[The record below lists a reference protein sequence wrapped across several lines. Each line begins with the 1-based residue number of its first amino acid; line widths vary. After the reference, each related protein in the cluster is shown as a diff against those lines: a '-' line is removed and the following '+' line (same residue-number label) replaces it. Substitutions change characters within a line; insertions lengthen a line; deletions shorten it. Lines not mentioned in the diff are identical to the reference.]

1 METLHILWTTDSKDT
16 FFNMLAMYATN
27 SKKKEWWQK
36 VNVIIWGASAKLAG
50 NDTKVQLEIVSMIEA
65 GVTVEACRNCADNF
79 GVTEQLEKLGVTVRY
94 MGQPLTGY
102 IKNGEKLITI

>member
-1 METLHILWTTDSKDT
+1 MDTLNILWTTDSKDT

-50 NDTKVQLEIVSMIEA
+50 NNTKVQSEIITMIEA
-65 GVTVEACRNCADNF
+65 GVTIEACKNCADNF
-79 GVTEQLEKLGVTVRY
+79 GVTEQLEKLGVTVRF
-94 MGQPLTGY
+94 MGQPLTEY
-102 IKNGEKLITI
+102 IKNGEKLMTI